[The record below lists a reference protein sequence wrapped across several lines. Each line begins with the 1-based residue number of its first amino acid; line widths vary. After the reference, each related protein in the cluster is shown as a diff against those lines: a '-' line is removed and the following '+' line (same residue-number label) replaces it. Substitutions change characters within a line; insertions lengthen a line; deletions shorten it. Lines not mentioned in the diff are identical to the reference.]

1 MNNHENRSFGNKIW
15 QSRRKKKLSQREVAN
30 LIGVDHT
37 YLSKLENDR
46 VEPSP
51 KIIDALAKHLD
62 LNAEELTYLA
72 GKMTQEDSEA
82 FEELIKANPQEMV
95 ALFRRV
101 REHPSLDSLVKT
113 RDEQIAKLQEE
124 NQKLKIQL
132 LEANSELNKLEE
144 ILAKNVDISPIQLSQ
159 LQKAIKGRDITNWRH
174 LYGIADE
181 LDTTITN
188 LVYHLQQLGWIKV
201 SKNSQKIS
209 LVQPHLND
217 DVF

>member
-72 GKMTQEDSEA
+72 GKMTQES
-82 FEELIKANPQEMV
+82 
-95 ALFRRV
+95 
-101 REHPSLDSLVKT
+101 
-113 RDEQIAKLQEE
+113 
-124 NQKLKIQL
+124 
-132 LEANSELNKLEE
+132 
-144 ILAKNVDISPIQLSQ
+144 
-159 LQKAIKGRDITNWRH
+159 
-174 LYGIADE
+174 
-181 LDTTITN
+181 
-188 LVYHLQQLGWIKV
+188 
-201 SKNSQKIS
+201 
-209 LVQPHLND
+209 
-217 DVF
+217 